1 MDIVK
6 NQCYGMFPQ
15 ILGLYEYEK
24 KEEFKKEVLKII
36 EHYKGSKEEYVEH
49 ENGLTHYFN
58 FANSKIFET
67 EVVDLKPFYNFLMDS
82 VNDYSE
88 ECLYRVE
95 DCKGYVIRDCW
106 INVGSQNSYQQPHN
120 HANSFFSGTYYVSFN
135 SKYHSRLTFRN
146 PHNFANSQSQPYL
159 VLQKRDKYN
168 SPNNDFYVCD
178 IYDEGDLLIWQS
190 GLHHAYSPCL
200 GSGDD
205 EGETENDK
213 GYHGRI
219 SISMNFV
226 PKYLSQGPYSLVV
239 SNG

>member
-95 DCKGYVIRDCW
+95 DCKGYVITDCW

-120 HANSFFSGTYYVSFN
+120 HANS
-135 SKYHSRLTFRN
+135 LL
-146 PHNFANSQSQPYL
+146 QPYL